1 MDFEIVTALAGEH
14 RPAEFRRDRVVKA
27 QLGHL
32 VGQLEKEQIRDLLD
46 VVAVTDPR
54 VLEDVGVV
62 PDFGDDGGGVVVEH
76 G

>member
-1 MDFEIVTALAGEH
+1 MDFEIVSTLAAQHG
-14 RPAEFRRDRVVKA
+14 PSIGVRDRIIET

-32 VGQLEKEQIRDLLD
+32 VSELEEKQVGDLLD

-62 PDFGDDGGGVVVEH
+62 PDFGDDGG
-76 G
+76 